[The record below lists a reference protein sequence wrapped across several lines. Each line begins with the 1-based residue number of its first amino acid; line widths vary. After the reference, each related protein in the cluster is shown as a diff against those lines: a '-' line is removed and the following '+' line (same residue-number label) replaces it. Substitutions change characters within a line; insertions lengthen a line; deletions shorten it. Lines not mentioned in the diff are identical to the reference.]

1 MERFARLT
9 ASVLGASGAVVASV
23 VSLPGGEVRVDIA
36 AGRPSPLP
44 GPRAELSHWLS
55 RIAQDGRLVALDSG
69 TQGAAALADT
79 GYEAFAGVP
88 LYGEGGALLGVLAAF
103 DTGTR
108 SWSAQNVQDLS
119 DLAETCAVELG
130 LRFSEARAHDARRG
144 AEQAQYEAE
153 AASGRAH
160 DGAQALKGRLDR
172 SELML
177 RAAELLGNT
186 SGLDEVRRT
195 VGELVSGDLKPAYV
209 GLTLRQDDSALR
221 RAVDTARGPAELEKQ
236 LPRYALS
243 DDWPSAQAARENR
256 VVLVPD
262 RQTLVEGYDP
272 QTVAVFDA
280 MGLSTAICVP
290 LPGTRRATLGTLVVA
305 WDEPHE
311 IDVHERAVLTAI
323 AGYTALA
330 VQRAAHLDER
340 VTVARQLQQ
349 AMLTDLPEFEGLEIA
364 ALYRPAA
371 ERDMVGGDWYDAY
384 PLPGDRRDGDRRRA
398 LAVTVGDV
406 TGHDMHAAALMGQA
420 RSMLRQADIERAD
433 SPAAAVASL
442 EDANEHLNTKIS
454 GTLVHAHLT
463 PRPHGEWLLTW
474 INAGHPPP
482 LLAHPHEGVERLE
495 EHSLLMHP
503 GLAPNGG
510 RPQYERVLRPGALL
524 LLYTDGL
531 IEHRGRALDQAL
543 DHAERILAQA
553 ADESTA
559 LPHLLDLLAD
569 TLAGPEHDDDI
580 VLFALRVEDQT

>member
-1 MERFARLT
+1 ME
-9 ASVLGASGAVVASV
+9 
-23 VSLPGGEVRVDIA
+23 IA
-36 AGRPSPLP
+36 ATQPSPLP
-44 GPRAELSHWLS
+44 GQAGEVSRWL
-55 RIAQDGRLVALDSG
+55 RHVAQEGRLVALDCG
-69 TQGAAALADT
+69 TQEAAALTGT
-79 GYEAFAGVP
+79 GYAAFAGVP

-103 DTGTR
+103 DTGVR
-108 SWSAQNVQDLS
+108 SWSPQNVQDLS
-119 DLAETCAVELG
+119 DLAETCAAELA
-130 LRFSEARAHDARRG
+130 LRSSAARAHDARRG
-144 AEQAQYEAE
+144 AEQAQYDAE
-153 AASGRAH
+153 AATGRAH

-195 VGELVSGDLKPAYV
+195 VSELVSGDLKPAYV
-209 GLTLRQDDSALR
+209 GLTLREDDEVLR
-221 RAVDTARGPAELEKQ
+221 RAVDAASGPAELEKQ

-262 RQTLVEGYDP
+262 RQTLVDGYDP
-272 QTVAVFDA
+272 RTVAVFDA
-280 MGLSTAICVP
+280 MGLHTAICVP

-311 IDVHERAVLTAI
+311 IDLHERAVLTAI

-340 VTVARQLQQ
+340 ITVARRLQQ
-349 AMLTDLPEFEGLEIA
+349 AMLTDLPKVGGLEIA

-384 PLPGDRRDGDRRRA
+384 PLPGDGRA
-398 LAVTVGDV
+398 DSHCGPLAVTVGDI

-420 RSMLRQADIERAD
+420 RSMLRQADIERKD

-442 EDANEHLNTKIS
+442 EHANKHLNTGIS

-463 PRPHGEWLLTW
+463 PRPHSRWLLTW
-474 INAGHPPP
+474 VNAGHPPP
-482 LLAHPHEGVERLE
+482 LLAHPRQGVEQLE

-503 GLAPNGG
+503 AVTPNGG
-510 RPQYERVLRPGALL
+510 RPLYERTLRPGSLL

-531 IEHRGRALDQAL
+531 IDHRGRSLDQTL
-543 DHAERILAQA
+543 DHARRILAEA
-553 ADESTA
+553 ADDNTS
-559 LPHLLDLLAD
+559 LPRLLDLLAD

-580 VLFALRVEDQT
+580 VLLALRVTDEE